1 LLSTLSREGINAHY
15 VTGSRAFTSTLRE
28 IVGTRASAQVKYFN
42 SYSDAEVKA
51 VDVLICDESHRIRGT
66 SNQRFTPAAK
76 RSNLSQV
83 DELFHAAKVG
93 VFPLDDQ
100 QVVKPDGI
108 GSSAYIREH
117 ALAQNFEVYE
127 YDLEAQ
133 FRCAGNAGFVNW
145 VDNTLEIRRTPNVL
159 WNMNETFE
167 FRICENVHDLDR
179 QVREKAVQAL
189 KARLM
194 AGFCW
199 PWSKPNPDGTL
210 VHDVVVGDLRRPWNA
225 RPEATRLAEN
235 IPPATLWAFRS
246 EGLEQVGCVYTAHR
260 VSSSTMPE

>member
-1 LLSTLSREGINAHY
+1 
-15 VTGSRAFTSTLRE
+15 
-28 IVGTRASAQVKYFN
+28 
-42 SYSDAEVKA
+42 
-51 VDVLICDESHRIRGT
+51 VLICDESHRIRGT
-66 SNQRFTPAAK
+66 SNHRFTPAAK

-93 VFPLDDQ
+93 VFLIDDQ
-100 QVVKPDGI
+100 QVVKPDEI

-117 ALAQNFEVYE
+117 ALAQSIEVYE

-159 WNMNETFE
+159 WNMDEIFE
-167 FRICENVHDLDR
+167 FRICENVRDLDQR
-179 QVREKAVQAL
+179 VREKVEQGL

-210 VHDVVVGDLRRPWNA
+210 IDDVVVGDFGRPWNA
-225 RPEATRLAEN
+225 RTEATRLAAN

-246 EGLEQVGCVYTAHR
+246 EGLEQLGCVYTAQSFEFDYAG
-260 VSSSTMPE
+260 VIFGTDLVL